1 MKVVL
6 TKDVKGVGK
15 KGETVEQKDGYALN
29 YLIPQG
35 LAVSEKSSI
44 AKVTVQKKA
53 EAAGRKEVQHELL
66 NDLIESLNEQTITFE
81 KKVNEKGGLYENV
94 DVAEIVAKIAELK
107 HVELPEDLIALEA
120 ALDTVGKYP
129 VTISNGE
136 VKAVVTIAIVAEG

>member
-53 EAAGRKEVQHELL
+53 EALGRKEVQHELL
-66 NDLIESLNEQTITFE
+66 NDLIESLHEEVLTFA
-81 KKVNEKGGLYENV
+81 KKVNEKGGLYEKV
-94 DVAEIVAKIAELK
+94 DIAEIVAKIAELK
-107 HVELPEDLIALEA
+107 HVELPESLIALEA
-120 ALDTVGKYP
+120 ALDAVGEYP
-129 VTISNGE
+129 VGVSNGE
-136 VKAVVTIAIVAEG
+136 VSATVTISIVAEG